1 MRQIRRAFTWTAL
14 MAIVPGGAWAQSA
27 PPAAGQPQKPGIEAA
42 PHGGRSGR
50 PGEGHGAAARRPG
63 EPERPGEPPGR
74 PPGEAQGKPGDT
86 LRPGPPDAG
95 APAAPRREDDTGRTA
110 RRKAQVDKERPAVE
124 ASLQR
129 RPMDEALQQ
138 EMKDHAERIARLE
151 RIQKLAEQSGDTAT
165 AERAKKVLEQETA
178 RYSKFIQSRK

>member
-1 MRQIRRAFTWTAL
+1 MRQKRRAFAWTTL
-14 MAIVPGGAWAQSA
+14 MAIVPGVALAQSA
-27 PPAAGQPQKPGIEAA
+27 PPAAGQPHKPGIEAA
-42 PHGGRSGR
+42 PHGGRAGK
-50 PGEGHGAAARRPG
+50 PGEGHDPNARRPG
-63 EPERPGEPPGR
+63 EPTKPGEPS
-74 PPGEAQGKPGDT
+74 AKPGDT

-95 APAAPRREDDTGRTA
+95 APPAPRREEDQGRAA

-124 ASLQR
+124 ESLKR

-138 EMKDHAERIARLE
+138 EMKHHAERIARLE

-165 AERAKKVLEQETA
+165 AERAKKVLEQENA